1 MSITT
6 RCGNCRALLSVADT
20 LSGKKARCPKCG
32 QGFAVLPIADNAPS
46 PVRPATPKRT
56 APMRT
61 APKRTAQ
68 AKTAAGGVRSEGR
81 VRAETDPDD
90 EPPRARRKRRRTNE
104 SSNHGLKL
112 GLSIGGGGLALVVA
126 LIVIVAIPRTRTQ
139 PDPVPMARPAA
150 EATVNAQ
157 NGSGTKITVRVE
169 INGSPPK
176 FQGDFDKHVTEKLE
190 IALRN
195 LGYVPVQDGGMILR
209 VKAQI
214 GPNGKRISVKDLGDI
229 GPGKQPSWNGSARRW
244 C

>member
-1 MSITT
+1 M
-6 RCGNCRALLSVADT
+6 
-20 LSGKKARCPKCG
+20 
-32 QGFAVLPIADNAPS
+32 
-46 PVRPATPKRT
+46 PA
-56 APMRT
+56 
-61 APKRTAQ
+61 
-68 AKTAAGGVRSEGR
+68 GVRSEGR

-126 LIVIVAIPRTRTQ
+126 LIVIVAITRTRTQ

-214 GPNGKRISVKDLGDI
+214 GPNGKRISVKGLGDT
-229 GPGKQPSWNGSARRW
+229 GPGKQVELERIHASLVLTNSQGSEIWKNERQFSTVPLFFHGDPAGEMREEMWRSFDAW
-244 C
+244 AGESTLSTMK